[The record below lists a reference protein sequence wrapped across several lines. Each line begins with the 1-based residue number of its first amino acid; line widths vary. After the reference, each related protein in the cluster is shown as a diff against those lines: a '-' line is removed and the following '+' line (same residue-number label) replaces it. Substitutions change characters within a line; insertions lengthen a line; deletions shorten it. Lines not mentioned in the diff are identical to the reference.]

1 MRHKNTISDM
11 LVRGHWTA
19 VTIQDHTFLG
29 ALAPLFPTCGEL
41 EAFSLKEEKFD
52 RLTCQGLVT
61 ALGQIGGR
69 KVGILYNDF
78 RVSGGSFH
86 IANSQKANAFIG
98 YCAQNDIPLVMAFNT
113 IGVGIM
119 EGRNVFMDAFSTIP
133 SLFDFRAKHLPLIT
147 IALGKCLGLG
157 AILFQMGHY
166 RLAVR
171 EKAAFNLTG
180 PEVIRLFFGGKIPF
194 DALASGEHQMEM
206 NELVHELQDNSEAAF
221 SKAHAILNH
230 VLSDEDAVS
239 SPVLRFPGSV
249 PIGEFIASS
258 QLNECEEKM
267 YRLLQQVGDS
277 ALEVYE
283 QLNPVVRTFLG
294 RRGRQTVGVFI
305 NPPGHANNLITVGTL
320 NRYDAGLSLFK
331 SMGIPI
337 VSFLDTP
344 GIDPRF
350 EQQDEDIVRVVVRVA
365 KRIIE
370 YPHGHMGVVLGR
382 CFGGATTLGFPK
394 NFRSQRCVA
403 VKGCAIGVMGESI
416 LEQVLE
422 NSPRLLEIRREM
434 RKAERDDLAD
444 LIANGVIDALVEP
457 EEIGKEVEHF
467 LQLAEVEADR
477 SAAMRR
483 MVDEFSGFPAAH
495 RPQGLPRLRPAA
507 GFESLAG
514 RPRLRVDAR
523 ARSQRLPPKYSR

>member
-1 MRHKNTISDM
+1 M
-11 LVRGHWTA
+11 LVRGHWTT
-19 VTIQDHTFLG
+19 VKIPDHTFLG
-29 ALAPLFPTCGEL
+29 ALAPLFPQSDQL
-41 EAFSLKEEKFD
+41 EAFSLKDEKFD
-52 RLTCQGLVT
+52 RITCQGLVT
-61 ALGQIGGR
+61 GLGRIGSR
-69 KVGILYNDF
+69 KVGVLYNDF

-166 RLAVR
+166 RIAVR

-180 PEVIRLFFGGKIPF
+180 PEVIRLFFGGKTPF
-194 DALASGEHQMEM
+194 ETLASGEHQMEK
-206 NELVHELQDNSEAAF
+206 NELVHELQDNAEAAF

-230 VLSDEDAVS
+230 VMSEESAVS
-239 SPVLRFPGSV
+239 TPVLRFPGSQ
-249 PIGEFIASS
+249 PIGEFIAASE
-258 QLNECEEKM
+258 LNECEAKM
-267 YRLLQQVGDS
+267 YRLLAQVGDS

-283 QLNPVVRTFLG
+283 QLNPVVRTFLV

-320 NRYDAGLSLFK
+320 DRYDAGLSLFK

-350 EQQDEDIVRVVVRVA
+350 EQQDDDIVRLIVRVA

-382 CFGGATTLGFPK
+382 CFGGATTLAFPK
-394 NFRSQRCVA
+394 NFRSQRCIA
-403 VKGCAIGVMGESI
+403 VQGCAIGVMGESI

-444 LIANGVIDALVEP
+444 LIANGVIDALVAS
-457 EEIGKEVEHF
+457 EEIGAEVEHF
-467 LQLAEVEADR
+467 LQLAEVEAER

-483 MVDEFSGFPAAH
+483 MMDEFNEFPATRRPPIH
-495 RPQGLPRLRPAA
+495 RRLRPVTAP
-507 GFESLAG
+507 ETLSV
-514 RPRLRVDAR
+514 RKPLRGGAPTQ
-523 ARSQRLPPKYSR
+523 SPHLPPKYSR